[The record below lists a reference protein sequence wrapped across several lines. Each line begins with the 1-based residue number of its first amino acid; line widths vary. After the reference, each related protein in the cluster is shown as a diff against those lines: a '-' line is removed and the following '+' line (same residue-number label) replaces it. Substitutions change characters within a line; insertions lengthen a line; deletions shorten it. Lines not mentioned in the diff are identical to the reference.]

1 MYQKFFRLTYL
12 SCILVF
18 FPLLAHAELSP
29 REAWDNLKKLLE
41 TGGYQ
46 VLGQEVSVGSNLSIK
61 NVQIFFDVDK
71 QTDIIFNIEAI
82 KLSGNTDGFV
92 YISLPEEIYVK
103 YLNED
108 EFGYK
113 TEASVLVRARQLEFK
128 VSGKPS
134 KVLYEFTALSA
145 GFALVELL
153 DNGVVSSDFSANMEL
168 VLADVKSAITSTG
181 GSKIEVK
188 SLLSTSGA

>member
-18 FPLLAHAELSP
+18 FQLLAHAELSP

-41 TGGYQ
+41 TDGYQ

-82 KLSGNTDGFV
+82 
-92 YISLPEEIYVK
+92 
-103 YLNED
+103 
-108 EFGYK
+108 
-113 TEASVLVRARQLEFK
+113 
-128 VSGKPS
+128 
-134 KVLYEFTALSA
+134 
-145 GFALVELL
+145 
-153 DNGVVSSDFSANMEL
+153 
-168 VLADVKSAITSTG
+168 
-181 GSKIEVK
+181 
-188 SLLSTSGA
+188 